1 MEGFTDMKQSRLL
14 TVMVLL
20 LVTMCFGA
28 TQADIAPSVVQS
40 TRAATVIV
48 QVREK
53 DEKDFSSN
61 GTGWF
66 YESKNLVVTA
76 KHVVTDS
83 TSECKVI
90 MFDGQTI
97 EVTNVKVSQDADVAL
112 LQLKSEPKS
121 KVKPLTL
128 AKKEAALGETVYTI
142 GHPYMQFQFLLTVG
156 RVTHESFLPGAFL
169 TSATLIPGNS
179 GGAFCNV
186 KGEVVGLAVATFDG
200 SETINVGV
208 NLETLKKSLVKLKS
222 SK

>member
-1 MEGFTDMKQSRLL
+1 MKQSRLL
-14 TVMVLL
+14 TVVVFL

-28 TQADIAPSVVQS
+28 TQADITPGVVQS

-90 MFDGQTI
+90 TFDGQTI
-97 EVTNVKVSQDADVAL
+97 EVAAVKVSQDADVAL
-112 LQLKSEPKS
+112 LQLKNEPKS
-121 KVKPLTL
+121 KVKPIIL
-128 AKKEAALGETVYTI
+128 AKKPAEFGETIYTI
-142 GHPYMQFQFLLTVG
+142 GHPFMQFQFQLSVG
-156 RVTHESFLPGAFL
+156 RVTGDGFTADTFL
-169 TSATLIPGNS
+169 TSTTLIPGNS
-179 GGAFCNV
+179 GGVFCNV
-186 KGEVVGLAVATFDG
+186 KGEAVGLAVATFEG
-200 SETINVGV
+200 TETINVGV
-208 NLETLKKSLVKLKS
+208 NLSTLKKSLEKLKS
-222 SK
+222 DK